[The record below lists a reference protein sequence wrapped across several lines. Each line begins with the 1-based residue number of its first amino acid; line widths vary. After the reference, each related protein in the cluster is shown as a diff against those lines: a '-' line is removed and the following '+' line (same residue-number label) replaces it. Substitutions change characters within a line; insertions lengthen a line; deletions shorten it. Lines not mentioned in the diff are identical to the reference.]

1 METKIHELQAML
13 MRSVLTG
20 QPLPGSDRPVSFPDR
35 AFIDRQ
41 SVVYLED
48 ENLEGDLS
56 LEELSREVRV
66 ESRDAIRAQAQSQG
80 EVAYLHFEPP
90 QVSGEEITLTLKGKL
105 VSRQGATAGLSGVQ
119 VKFREHLGKL
129 EVVGDPAYF
138 AA

>member
-1 METKIHELQAML
+1 
-13 MRSVLTG
+13 
-20 QPLPGSDRPVSFPDR
+20 
-35 AFIDRQ
+35 
-41 SVVYLED
+41 
-48 ENLEGDLS
+48 
-56 LEELSREVRV
+56 
-66 ESRDAIRAQAQSQG
+66 
-80 EVAYLHFEPP
+80 VAYLHFEPP